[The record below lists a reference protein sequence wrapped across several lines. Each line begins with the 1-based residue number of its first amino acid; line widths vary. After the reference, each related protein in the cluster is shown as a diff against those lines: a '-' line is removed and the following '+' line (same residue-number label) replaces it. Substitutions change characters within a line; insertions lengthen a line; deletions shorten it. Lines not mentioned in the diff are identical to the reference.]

1 MASRQQVASRVLRT
15 AGPFRRPT
23 LRRLVRASFL
33 GLSAAV
39 GTLVVVYV
47 SDADPDAAPLA
58 VLAGVAGAI
67 LGSLGARAM
76 RPAGER
82 FFGVTTNARLL
93 ELANPAHPLM
103 RKLMTAA
110 PGTYMHSVVTA
121 NLAAA
126 AAEAVGANALVTRVG
141 AYYHDIGKML
151 RPEFFFENLFGGE
164 NPHEGSSAD
173 SSTRIIVAHVNDG
186 LELAE
191 AYHLPREIAD
201 IIGEHHGT
209 SVVKCFYRK
218 AAEED
223 ASVFESA
230 FRYPAAL
237 PHTPE
242 SALVM
247 LADGCEAAV
256 RALRVASDEEISA
269 TVERVVRDRQSDGQL
284 AQSGLDEADV
294 DAVVGVFT
302 RILVSMYHP
311 RMEYPDNPP
320 RSDHVGIHHEPS
332 RARTA

>member
-1 MASRQQVASRVLRT
+1 M
-15 AGPFRRPT
+15 
-23 LRRLVRASFL
+23 
-33 GLSAAV
+33 
-39 GTLVVVYV
+39 
-47 SDADPDAAPLA
+47 
-58 VLAGVAGAI
+58 
-67 LGSLGARAM
+67 LGSLVARAL
-76 RPAGER
+76 RPLGER
-82 FFGVTTNARLL
+82 YFGVTTNARLL

-103 RKLMTAA
+103 RKLMTSA

-141 AYYHDIGKML
+141 AYYHDVGKVV
-151 RPEFFFENLFGGE
+151 RPEFFFENLFGAE
-164 NPHEGSSAD
+164 NPHEGSTTD
-173 SSTRIIVAHVNDG
+173 RSTQIIISHVQDG

-209 SVVKCFYRK
+209 SVVRCFYRQ
-218 AAEED
+218 AAQAD

-230 FRYPAAL
+230 FRYPAAR
-237 PHTPE
+237 PHTRE

-256 RALRVASDEEISA
+256 RALRLPTDEEIA
-269 TVERVVRDRQSDGQL
+269 ETVRRVVGDRQADEQL
-284 AQSGLDEADV
+284 EHGGLSGADIEAVIDV
-294 DAVVGVFT
+294 YS

-311 RMEYPDNPP
+311 RMEYPDTPP
-320 RSDHVGIHHEPS
+320 RSEHADFHHEPS